1 MEIALK
7 KKNIVVVA
15 PHPDDETL
23 GCGGTLLKHLS
34 NKDQIY
40 WCMMTYG
47 NSKMGHDKKH
57 YKKWDSII
65 ESVNKEYQSTKF
77 FNLKFPSGE
86 LDNVGNMEII
96 TKIKKVIN
104 EVRPQIIYLNHYGDV
119 HTDHRYT
126 FDCVMSSVKNFNA
139 PFIDKIMTYE
149 TISETDFSPVSLNQ
163 TFKPNIF
170 VDISDYFEQKIKIM
184 NNYKSEVM
192 QKPFP
197 RSIRSIEALA
207 ILRGSRIGVNY
218 AEAFQLEFEKK

>member
-1 MEIALK
+1 MKVL
-7 KKNIVVVA
+7 VFA

-57 YKKWDSII
+57 FKKWDSII
-65 ESVNKEYQSTKF
+65 ESINKEYQSTKF

-104 EVRPQIIYLNHYGDV
+104 EVRPQLVYLNHCGDV

-126 FDCVMSSVKNFNA
+126 FDCVMSSVKNFNF

-170 VDISDYFEQKIKIM
+170 VDISDFFDQKIKIM
-184 NNYKSEVM
+184 KNYKSEVM
-192 QKPFP
+192 QEPLP

-207 ILRGSRIGVNY
+207 VLRGSRIGVNY